1 MKVSIVIPTL
11 NEHGNI
17 TRLVDKI
24 NSITKIEKF
33 ETEIIIIDDHSTD
46 GTIEDVKCLQ
56 KQQGNIHLVVRE
68 RRMGV
73 GSAHIVG
80 YNLATGDVIIS
91 MDADL
96 SHPPE
101 KILELI
107 EKIQNNYDMVM
118 GSRYIRGGA
127 TDKTFKFYFLSKLG
141 GIFLSRLLKIKIL
154 DFTTGY
160 RAIKK
165 ELWEKIKDYK
175 YSNHNIFLIESIYY
189 AHKHGALTSEV
200 PIFFK
205 ERLIGK
211 SKTPYLKE
219 GVKALILPFRLKFK
233 SLLKLTPFKKLILF
247 IIKKSKKF

>member
-1 MKVSIVIPTL
+1 MKVSFIIPTL

-17 TRLVDKI
+17 TRLIDRINEITIENKI
-24 NSITKIEKF
+24 IN
-33 ETEIIIIDDHSTD
+33 EIIVIDDNSTD
-46 GTIEDVKCLQ
+46 GTIEDVKRLQ
-56 KQQGNIHLVVRE
+56 EQQGNIHLVVRE
-68 RRMGV
+68 RPMGV

-107 EKIQNNYDMVM
+107 EKIQSNYDMVM

-141 GIFLSRLLKIKIL
+141 GIFLSHLLKIKIL

-165 ELWEKIKDYK
+165 ELCEKIKDYK

-219 GVKALILPFRLKFK
+219 GLKALILPFRLKFK
-233 SLLKLTPFKKLILF
+233 SLLKLSPLKKFILF
-247 IIKKSKKF
+247 FISKLKKF